1 MKITFIGDIMCEPS
15 VLKGAAK
22 KDGSYNFRPM
32 FEKVKG
38 LLGEADYVVGNMEFP
53 MAGEEVGYTHSYY
66 VFNAP
71 DAYADAVKD
80 AGFDLI
86 STVNNHT
93 FDRGMDGLVR
103 TLKVLDDR
111 DIGHT
116 GTWAPGTEREEAF
129 YFDVEGT
136 KFAVIAY
143 TYATNH
149 MKAADDP
156 RNVLVEGEYKGTVNL
171 LRHQQGG
178 TYLPGVYRKPDKI
191 DKLTKKFLDEEQR
204 GRLKILLGKEG
215 NYARRDDLVKEEAM
229 APYMEQLQQD
239 IRAAKE
245 KADLVLCYPHMG
257 GQFNTTP
264 GKFSEYVTGKILNAG
279 ADAMLAS
286 HSHCIQKVELR
297 GAVPSAFSMGNFS
310 MSPNS
315 SLMVP
320 EALPGYGLAVH
331 LYVEDKKIVKTTFS
345 ILKAVEKKRK
355 LLVSWPVD
363 ELYAELKS
371 EKEKKQLEQDV
382 AKLLVTITGKQPA
395 GNVIAREYIVE

>member
-15 VLKGAAK
+15 VLKGAAQ
-22 KDGSYNFRPM
+22 KDGRYDFRPM

-38 LLGEADYVVGNMEFP
+38 LLGEADYVIGNMEFP
-53 MAGEEVGYTHSYY
+53 MAGEEAGYTHSYY

-93 FDRGMDGLVR
+93 FDRGMDGLIR
-103 TLKVLDDR
+103 TLKVLDER
-111 DIGHT
+111 GLGHT
-116 GTWAPGTEREEAF
+116 GTWAPGTQREEAF

-143 TYATNH
+143 TYATNYT
-149 MKAADDP
+149 KSPDDP
-156 RNVLVEGEYKGTVNL
+156 RCVLAEGEYKGTVNL

-178 TYLPGVYRKPDKI
+178 TYLPGVYRGEDKV

-204 GRLKILLGKEG
+204 GRLKMLLGKEG
-215 NYARRDDLVKEEAM
+215 NYARSDDKVAEDAM
-229 APYMEQLQQD
+229 APYMAQLQQD

-264 GKFSEYVTGKILNAG
+264 GKFSEYVTEKILDAG

-286 HSHCIQKVELR
+286 HSHCIQKVQLR
-297 GAVPSAFSMGNFS
+297 GEVPCAFSMGNFS

-345 ILKAVEKKRK
+345 ILKAVEKKGK

-382 AKLLVTITGKQPA
+382 AKLLATVTGKKPE
-395 GNVIAREYIVE
+395 GNVIAREYTVE

>member
-1 MKITFIGDIMCEPS
+1 MTGSSKYLACRGQTFTQ
-15 VLKGAAK
+15 V
-22 KDGSYNFRPM
+22 KD
-32 FEKVKG
+32 
-38 LLGEADYVVGNMEFP
+38 LLAEADYVVGNLEFP
-53 MAGEEVGYTHSYY
+53 MAGEDAGYTHSYY
-66 VFNAP
+66 QFNAP

-93 FDRGMDGLVR
+93 FDRGMEGLIR
-103 TLKVLDDR
+103 TIQVLDQR
-111 DIGHT
+111 EIGHT

-129 YFDVEGT
+129 YFDVDGT
-136 KFAVIAY
+136 KVAVIAY
-143 TYATNH
+143 TYATNY
-149 MKAADDP
+149 KAAPDL
-156 RNVLVEGEYKGTVNL
+156 RGVLAEGEYQGTVNL
-171 LRHQQGG
+171 LRHQRGG
-178 TYLPGVYRKPDKI
+178 TYLPGVYRGEDKI

-204 GRLKILLGKEG
+204 GRLKMILGKPG
-215 NYARRDDLVKEEAM
+215 NYARSDDKVAEEAM

-239 IRAAKE
+239 IRKARE

-257 GQFNTTP
+257 GQFNTVP
-264 GKFSEYVTGKILNAG
+264 GKFSEYVTGKILEAG

-297 GAVPSAFSMGNFS
+297 GDVPCAFSMGNFS

-345 ILKAVEKKRK
+345 ILKAVEKKGK
-355 LLVSWPVD
+355 LLVSWPV
-363 ELYAELKS
+363 EKLYAELKS

-382 AKLLVTITGKQPA
+382 AKLLMTITGKQPEGA
-395 GNVIAREYIVE
+395 IIAREYTVE

>member
-15 VLKGAAK
+15 VLKGAAQ
-22 KDGSYNFRPM
+22 KDGSYDFRPM

-38 LLGEADYVVGNMEFP
+38 LLGEADYRIGNMEFP
-53 MAGEEVGYTHSYY
+53 MAGEAAEYTKSYY
-66 VFNAP
+66 CFNAP

-93 FDRGMDGLVR
+93 FDRGMDGLIR

-111 DIGHT
+111 QLGHT
-116 GTWAPGTEREEAF
+116 GTWAPGRSREEAF
-129 YFDVEGT
+129 YFTVGGT

-143 TYATNH
+143 TYATNF
-149 MKAADDP
+149 MKSPDDP
-156 RNVLVEGEYKGTVNL
+156 RCVLAEGAYKGTVNL
-171 LRHQQGG
+171 LRHQRGG
-178 TYLPGVYRKPDKI
+178 SYLPGVYRKPDKI

-215 NYARRDDLVKEEAM
+215 NYARSDDKVVEEAM

-264 GKFSEYVTGKILNAG
+264 GKFSEYVTGKILEAG

-297 GAVPSAFSMGNFS
+297 GEVPCAFSMGNFS